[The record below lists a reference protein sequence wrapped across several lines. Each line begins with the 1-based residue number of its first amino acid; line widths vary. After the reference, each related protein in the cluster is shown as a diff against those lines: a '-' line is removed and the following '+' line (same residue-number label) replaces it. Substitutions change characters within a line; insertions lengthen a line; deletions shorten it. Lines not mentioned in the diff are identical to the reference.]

1 MGTMLRQLAPSR
13 YSLTLFGRSVR
24 ATLLSR
30 HHNLFSSG
38 SGVVDEPDPN
48 LTVLQH
54 ARFHELR
61 RTESLEN
68 RKARLIYQS
77 RKRGNLEN
85 GILLSTFV
93 DEYIDKLTPDQV
105 GSYDAL
111 INLADN
117 DWDIYY
123 WVTVETLHPK
133 GSDQDVEF
141 DAIRMTNVYKL
152 YTSYGHLSTDF
163 GCVDARE
170 VPEVFRTDVFEML
183 RDHVKNKEKQL
194 RNQQPPLKPRS
205 QI

>member
-13 YSLTLFGRSVR
+13 YSLSSFGHSVR
-24 ATLLSR
+24 ATLLFCR
-30 HHNLFSSG
+30 HNLFSSG
-38 SGVVDEPDPN
+38 SGVMDEPDPD

-61 RTESLEN
+61 RTESIDN

-93 DEYIDKLTPDQV
+93 DEYMDRLTPEQV

-111 INLADN
+111 INLPDN

-123 WVTVETLHPK
+123 WVT
-133 GSDQDVEF
+133 G
-141 DAIRMTNVYKL
+141 
-152 YTSYGHLSTDF
+152 
-163 GCVDARE
+163 
-170 VPEVFRTDVFEML
+170 
-183 RDHVKNKEKQL
+183 
-194 RNQQPPLKPRS
+194 
-205 QI
+205 

>member
-1 MGTMLRQLAPSR
+1 MSRNTIFLHFSLFEMGTMLRQLAPSR

-123 WVTVETLHPK
+123 WVT
-133 GSDQDVEF
+133 
-141 DAIRMTNVYKL
+141 
-152 YTSYGHLSTDF
+152 
-163 GCVDARE
+163 DARE

>member
-13 YSLTLFGRSVR
+13 YSLSSFGHSVR
-24 ATLLSR
+24 ATLLFCR
-30 HHNLFSSG
+30 HNLFSSG
-38 SGVVDEPDPN
+38 SGVMDEPDPD

-61 RTESLEN
+61 RTESIDN

-93 DEYIDKLTPDQV
+93 DEYMDRLTPEQV

-111 INLADN
+111 INLPDN

-123 WVTVETLHPK
+123 WVT
-133 GSDQDVEF
+133 
-141 DAIRMTNVYKL
+141 
-152 YTSYGHLSTDF
+152 
-163 GCVDARE
+163 DARE

-183 RDHVKNKEKQL
+183 REHAKNKEKRL
-194 RNQQPPLKPRS
+194 RNQQPPLKPRL
-205 QI
+205 